1 MKRITFLK
9 CLFLLF
15 ALIVGTSSAWATD
28 VKYTVTSKTTVS
40 TSGIAPTE
48 SSVTFTSTSPDGD
61 AQMTSGKKQTLTLK
75 NFNGLKITKLVLSMK
90 SNKSAGAG
98 KLSYSTDGGTTYTYL
113 VGSSTAGVAFN
124 NAAWNGSYTTS
135 YTNVTKSS
143 LNIIC
148 GTSDVIFRIE
158 STTNSIYCQSYT
170 ITYQIYDDNQ
180 VATPSITIPTATPF
194 VSTKDVTISSETDG
208 ASFYYT
214 LDGTDPITTPS
225 ATCFEYTEP
234 FSIDATTTVKA
245 IAVKSGMTNSEI
257 SSATFT
263 KETVL
268 DGISALNAATT
279 GTSTS
284 FYVKLTDAQITYVE
298 ASDDG
303 NGFMDDA
310 DAGIYLYTYNHLVRN
325 TKYNGVYRMTTK
337 TSNSWARVTAF
348 EEIAG
353 EGSSVVAGAMDPVVM
368 TASYLDENFEANVS
382 RQIKITNHTL
392 PNTANKLITNITLI
406 STYHDDLEKGK
417 TYTLIGYPTW
427 YNTGKQFRVIE
438 AYPKPES
445 PTFDFA
451 DGNEFNAAFT
461 MHLACETEGVTFYYT
476 LDGTDP
482 TTSSTLYVAEY
493 GIAIPAATT
502 TVKAIAVKDE
512 MVSDVTSAT
521 YTYKAVAKPYF
532 TPATGS
538 EVFYGETVEIAT
550 ATSGEVSIYYTTDG
564 TDPTSASTPY
574 TSPVVITDAST
585 TLKAIAI
592 KKSDESS
599 IGEASFIIKAPEPP
613 TFNVDEGA
621 VARNTVVTISSR
633 AGTTIFYTTNGDDA
647 ESGTN
652 ANSNSVEVAIN
663 EGMTIKAIAKDPL
676 SNISSEVSAEYTI
689 AQVAKPTFS
698 VAEGVVSKGTQLTIT
713 TATESATIYYTL
725 DGTAPSVNS
734 NVYNGY
740 VTISKNETVK
750 AIALKDNYIDSQIME
765 ATYTVAGENEAIV
778 FGDFS
783 YESGSDLTTVSGTD
797 ITLTFAKNTGQ
808 NGPKYYTGSNGAPN
822 TARIYD
828 KNTLAINSPNKFTS
842 IVFDIYEGTSKLAL
856 KSGEPGTLSGSI
868 WSGDVTNSVTFAAS
882 GTVKIV
888 SVTIYYELTGDE
900 ATIGTSKLAGYCSE
914 YALDFNS
921 TGLKA
926 YKAKVING
934 AVELTE
940 IADGIVPA
948 YEGVVLSGNADDY
961 DIPFTD
967 AAATTDF
974 SDNEMIG
981 ITQRTLVPWSTGEK
995 YNYILQQGEFRKAT
1009 TPGGYLKPN
1018 RAYLSTSYN
1027 VTAVGGG
1034 DAKALTIV
1042 FNDATTGING
1052 VEEIAPVTKT
1062 RKIVKNGRLVI
1073 ETPNGEFTIDGA
1085 KIKK

>member
-9 CLFLLF
+9 SLFLLC
-15 ALIVGTSSAWATD
+15 ALVVGTSSTWATD

-48 SSVTFTSTSPDGD
+48 SSVTFTSTSSDGD

-124 NAAWNGSYTTS
+124 NAAWNGSYMTS

-368 TASYLDENFEANVS
+368 TASDLEENFADNVS
-382 RQIKITNHTL
+382 RQIKITNTTL
-392 PNTANKLITNITLI
+392 TSAGKLTDNITIKDDYIDGTLTANT
-406 STYHDDLEKGK
+406 
-417 TYTLIGYPTW
+417 TYTLVGYPSW
-427 YNTGKQFRVIE
+427 YNNGKQFRVTSAIE
-438 AYPKPES
+438 KPKD
-445 PTFDFA
+445 PTFSIEEGPFYDA
-451 DGNEFNAAFT
+451 FNLTLSCA
-461 MHLACETEGVTFYYT
+461 TEG
-476 LDGTDP
+476 
-482 TTSSTLYVAEY
+482 
-493 GIAIPAATT
+493 AT
-502 TVKAIAVKDE
+502 
-512 MVSDVTSAT
+512 
-521 YTYKAVAKPYF
+521 
-532 TPATGS
+532 
-538 EVFYGETVEIAT
+538 
-550 ATSGEVSIYYTTDG
+550 IYYTTDG
-564 TDPTSASTPY
+564 TDPTSESAKY
-574 TSPVVITDAST
+574 TAAIDIPAQT
-585 TLKAIAI
+585 TTVKAIAI
-592 KKSDESS
+592 KAGMESNTATAIYTYYAVKQPTFGTAPSSSVYYNDKVTVSCDTEGSTLYYTLTTDGNDPADPTDTSTAYPDGGITIAANTAKIKVIAKKGSDYSPV
-599 IGEASFIIKAPEPP
+599 ASATYTLKTPDAPEISP
-613 TFNVDEGA
+613 TGGA
-621 VARNTVVTISSR
+621 KERGTVVTITSR
-633 AGTTIFYTTNGDDA
+633 AGTTIYYTTNGDA
-647 ESGTN
+647 PTNESTPYTDPIVIN
-652 ANSNSVEVAIN
+652 AAQ
-663 EGMTIKAIAKDPL
+663 TIKSIVYDGAGNA
-676 SNISSEVSAEYTI
+676 SSVAAEEYTI
-689 AQVAKPTFS
+689 VKVATPTFS
-698 VAEGVVSKGTQLTIT
+698 VAAGAVAKGTQLTIST
-713 TATESATIYYTL
+713 TTDGASIYYTL
-725 DGTAPSVNS
+725 DGTDPTAEST
-734 NVYNGY
+734 VYNGY
-740 VTISKNETVK
+740 VTISKDETVK
-750 AIALKDNYIDSQIME
+750 AIAIKANCDDSDVRS
-765 ATYTVAGENEAIV
+765 AVYTVVGASDNFVFENLGLSNAEA
-778 FGDFS
+778 
-783 YESGSDLTTVSGTD
+783 LTTLNGTN
-797 ITLTFAKNTGQ
+797 ITLTFSAGTNTS
-808 NGPKYYTGSNGAPN
+808 NSPKYYTSDK
-822 TARIYD
+822 TARMYTN
-828 KNTLAINSPNKFTS
+828 NTLTVSSEKNITK
-842 IVFDIYEGTSKLAL
+842 IVFSSSTNYSLDEEK
-856 KSGEPGTLSGSI
+856 GTLSSGVWTGKANSI
-868 WSGDVTNSVTFAAS
+868 RFKAT
-882 GTVKIV
+882 GTAKFTYITVYI
-888 SVTIYYELTGDE
+888 ELTNDE
-900 ATIGTSKLAGYCSE
+900 ATIGDSKLAGYCSE
-914 YALDFNS
+914 YALNFSS

-926 YKAKVING
+926 YKAKVEGGN
-934 AVELTE
+934 VVLTE

-1052 VEEIAPVTKT
+1052 VEEIAPITKT
-1062 RKIVKNGRLVI
+1062 RKVVKNGRLVI

-1085 KIKK
+1085 KVK